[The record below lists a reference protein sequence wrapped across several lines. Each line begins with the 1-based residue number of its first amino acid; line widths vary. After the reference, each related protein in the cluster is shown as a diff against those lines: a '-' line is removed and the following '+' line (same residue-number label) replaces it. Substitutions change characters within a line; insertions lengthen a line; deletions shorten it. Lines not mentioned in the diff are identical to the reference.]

1 MIILRPLLLLTNLHL
16 KLLSTQGTG
25 ADKLLSTQR
34 VNLIPKNVC
43 HFKEIFCSHF
53 FNNGAISNIKPVL
66 EWSDTV
72 LSWETFKFDIL
83 LK

>member
-1 MIILRPLLLLTNLHL
+1 MYVI
-16 KLLSTQGTG
+16 
-25 ADKLLSTQR
+25 
-34 VNLIPKNVC
+34 
-43 HFKEIFCSHF
+43 FKSYFCSHF
-53 FNNGAISNIKPVL
+53 FNNGDISNIKPVL